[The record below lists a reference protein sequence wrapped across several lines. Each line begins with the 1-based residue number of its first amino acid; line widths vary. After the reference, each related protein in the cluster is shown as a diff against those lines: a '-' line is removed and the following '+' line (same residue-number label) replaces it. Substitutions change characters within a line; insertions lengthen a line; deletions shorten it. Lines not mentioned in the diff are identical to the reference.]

1 MDYLKE
7 TSKDSVKLILSGRI
21 GNSAGQKFQDLVL
34 DSIKQNMKLI
44 LDFTNLEYI
53 NSTGLRVLLYGMQNA
68 ESMNSR
74 LIIKNANE
82 EITELFHITG
92 FAEILEIV

>member
-34 DSIKQNMKLI
+34 ESIIQNMKLI

-53 NSTGLRVLLYGMQNA
+53 NSTGLRVLLYGMQTA
-68 ESMNSR
+68 ETMNSR
-74 LIIKNANE
+74 LIIKNANQ
-82 EITELFHITG
+82 EITELFQITG